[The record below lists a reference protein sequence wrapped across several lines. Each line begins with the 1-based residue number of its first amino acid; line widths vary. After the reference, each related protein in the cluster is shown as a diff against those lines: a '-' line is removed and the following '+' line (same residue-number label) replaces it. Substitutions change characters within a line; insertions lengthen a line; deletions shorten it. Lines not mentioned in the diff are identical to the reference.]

1 MPYSRFLSRQRLSPQ
16 AVLRMPLLG
25 SHPVLVARRLLILG
39 SFLQGIPPSSAG
51 KLAGL
56 TSDHQDIMNRVVRT
70 ASRLVTNDDELVTSL
85 DGIEAVVV
93 AQMMGLDTGNTLSS
107 IILEPETQDRIDPDY
122 MWFRIVSTDRYLSLM
137 LGLPQGSSENVFAS
151 QKVLQNCM
159 AVECLE
165 RLESVAAGTIL
176 QRNVGE
182 QIDLAT
188 IHRVDKMLQEAAAL
202 MPPRWW
208 PMTSNGPQDDCCEC
222 RRAIVA
228 QFVAFRGANLSTAYC
243 RGLDFV
249 AFIAS
254 TTLCIAHMEAHRQH
268 QFGYGKDV
276 TVFQSLQHQRLSDR
290 GLLERTLEIMEK
302 MAQMNHDVVA
312 QNVSTILQSL
322 LAIENNSASGACYR
336 TTASLELYKE
346 PQSFGAKDDN
356 LNELHVNIPY
366 FGTIKFEHSPTISM
380 IEQTKTLPEGRFR
393 NVSMPQTTD
402 TGHVFCEPV
411 LPLMRE
417 QHRGHQ
423 NDLTSISRLAGYQI
437 STAQPAN
444 TDWQSVPSSF
454 GPPDPFQQSGTAN
467 WDHSFSYPETSGEQE
482 PHLLVPGLAAD
493 VNDWP
498 LQGVEI
504 ALFSSFTKV

>member
-1 MPYSRFLSRQRLSPQ
+1 
-16 AVLRMPLLG
+16 
-25 SHPVLVARRLLILG
+25 
-39 SFLQGIPPSSAG
+39 
-51 KLAGL
+51 
-56 TSDHQDIMNRVVRT
+56 
-70 ASRLVTNDDELVTSL
+70 
-85 DGIEAVVV
+85 
-93 AQMMGLDTGNTLSS
+93 
-107 IILEPETQDRIDPDY
+107 
-122 MWFRIVSTDRYLSLM
+122 M

-165 RLESVAAGTIL
+165 RLESVAAGIIL

-208 PMTSNGPQDDCCEC
+208 PMTSNGPVSDDAQAFEESIRLTSHLTYRHLFQDDCCKC

-312 QNVSTILQSL
+312 QKVSTILQSL

-380 IEQTKTLPEGRFR
+380 IEQTKSLPEGRFR

-417 QHRGHQ
+417 HHRGHQ